1 MKIKKVKLAD
11 NREREREREREILGK
26 WRETKDER
34 EREREREE
42 WKALHGF
49 RRMILSFSAAR
60 AFMHPTNFS
69 ISGDGGAKMSNLVTS
84 YPNHA

>member
-1 MKIKKVKLAD
+1 MEGD
-11 NREREREREREILGK
+11 ERR
-26 WRETKDER
+26 ER

>member
-11 NREREREREREILGK
+11 NTERSERERERYWENGGRREREREG
-26 WRETKDER
+26 
-34 EREREREE
+34 EE

-60 AFMHPTNFS
+60 AFMHPTNLP
-69 ISGDGGAKMSNLVTS
+69 ISGDGGAKMSNIVAS